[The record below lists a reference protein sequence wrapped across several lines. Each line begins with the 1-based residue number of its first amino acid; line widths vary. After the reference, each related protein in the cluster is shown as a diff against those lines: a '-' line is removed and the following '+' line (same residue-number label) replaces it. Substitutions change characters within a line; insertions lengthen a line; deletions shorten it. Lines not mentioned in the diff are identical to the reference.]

1 MNTIKLKPNKVGKNI
16 SKKATT
22 NLPGVLGILLLIIF
36 SFSCS
41 TVNLHLEGDSWN
53 NKEAYDVKGR
63 GIAFTKEKIS
73 FGNYSTHYVKR
84 SWTLGGP
91 STYGIGT
98 GLPGTP
104 EYANIISLSY
114 IKKRQTLRFGI
125 SDDKGNKSDV
135 FAVSNFNSREVQ
147 VGKNENSLFNIALDI
162 LQQANKPSTSIYYV
176 QLYMNG
182 DEQPWQ
188 MIHDN
193 YTAQQPTK
201 NYIGYL
207 ARSKNQYYQ
216 IVPVSSMIN
225 SKRRVLNMPMGAY
238 GFAFL
243 TREGQ
248 PLAAVSLLNKGA
260 VYFAKEVQPDEKF
273 LFANAAAALLMQQ
286 ELGS

>member
-1 MNTIKLKPNKVGKNI
+1 MKF
-16 SKKATT
+16 SKQLAFFAAII
-22 NLPGVLGILLLIIF
+22 ILAG
-36 SFSCS
+36 SCS
-41 TVNLHLEGDSWN
+41 TVQLHLEGDSWN
-53 NKEAYDVKGR
+53 NKEAYEVKGR
-63 GIAFTKEKIS
+63 GIAFTKEKLS
-73 FGNYSTHYVKR
+73 FGNYATHYVKR
-84 SWTLGGP
+84 SWTRGGP

-98 GLPGTP
+98 GMPGTP
-104 EYANIISLSY
+104 EYANIISVSY
-114 IKKRQTLRFGI
+114 IKKKQTLRFGI
-125 SDDKGNKSDV
+125 TDDQGNKSDV
-135 FAVSNFNSREVQ
+135 FAVSDFNAREIQ

-162 LQQANKPSTSIYYV
+162 FQQAKKPSTSMYYV

-182 DEQPWQ
+182 EERPWQ

-193 YTAQQPTK
+193 YTARQPVK

-207 ARSKNQYYQ
+207 AKSKNDYYQ
-216 IVPVSSMIN
+216 IVPISSMVN
-225 SKRRVLNMPMGAY
+225 SKGKILNMPMGAY

-260 VYFAKEVQPDEKF
+260 VYFAKDVQAEEKF